1 MRACGVC
8 VCVRVVC
15 AHRTHR
21 CRTTRTHARAQQVLY
36 LSTRVV
42 LPSKALTTGGEVVLV
57 ELTLAGEVAKCC
69 IRTTALELVPL
80 FQSSLSSLIVRS
92 TPALF

>member
-1 MRACGVC
+1 MRAC
-8 VCVRVVC
+8 VRALC
-15 AHRTHR
+15 ALTALTVAERHAR
-21 CRTTRTHARAQQVLY
+21 ARAQQVLY

>member
-1 MRACGVC
+1 
-8 VCVRVVC
+8 
-15 AHRTHR
+15 
-21 CRTTRTHARAQQVLY
+21 VLY